1 MNAMGTDS
9 KENTDNASILLRF
22 ANGRMVWRIILQ
34 IETKGYSKERVEVYS
49 QGWTVGLHRKPD
61 AE

>member
-1 MNAMGTDS
+1 MYYA
-9 KENTDNASILLRF
+9 
-22 ANGRMVWRIILQ
+22 LQ
-34 IETKGYSKERVEVYS
+34 IVEYNHNILFYNNIYCHCWEIRVSAPYSKERVEVYS